1 MSIKEDVDQIN
12 NLLDELK
19 TLNDKIVKYRS
30 WAMTA
35 LPI

>member
-19 TLNDKIVKYRS
+19 TLNDKIVKYQV
-30 WAMTA
+30 
-35 LPI
+35 LG